1 MGGCISV
8 DRIISKLDS
17 YLGKNDY
24 PSAERHILYWLSE
37 AESGQ
42 DFRTEL
48 LMRNELMGLYRKL
61 GRREEALSAAD
72 AAMNKIEALGISH
85 QVGAATTMLNSATVY
100 KAFGMAERSLSV
112 FERARVVYEKEL
124 DRGDDRLGGLYNNMA
139 LTLVDLKRFSEAVE
153 LYGKAIEIMQK
164 AEEGELEVAITYLN
178 LASAA
183 EAELGLVDADE
194 MIQSYIEKAKAI
206 LEARQKRDGYYAFVC
221 EKCASVFGYYGHF
234 LYEAELLERAKKIYA
249 ENE

>member
-37 AESGQ
+37 AENGQ

-61 GRREEALSAAD
+61 GKREEALSAAD
-72 AAMNKIEALGISH
+72 AALKKIEALGIGH
-85 QVGAATTMLNSATVY
+85 QVGAATTMLNAATVY
-100 KAFGMAERSLSV
+100 KAFGMAEHSLSV
-112 FERARVVYEKEL
+112 FERARAVYEKEL
-124 DRGDDRLGGLYNNMA
+124 DFGDDRLGGLYNNMG
-139 LTLVDLKRFSEAVE
+139 LTLVDLGRYAEARE
-153 LYGKAIEIMQK
+153 LYSKAIEIMQK
-164 AEEGELEVAITYLN
+164 TGEGDLEVAITYLN

-183 EAELGLVDADE
+183 EAERGLVEADE
-194 MIQSYIEKAKAI
+194 MIQEYIEKAKAI
-206 LEARQKRDGYYAFVC
+206 LEAHQKRDGYYAFVC

-249 ENE
+249 GV